1 MYSAYIYMN
10 YEKTEIIAL
19 SVEEVIPIETQ
30 LDLLTYLSNNRL
42 LVIRHFIY

>member
-1 MYSAYIYMN
+1 MN